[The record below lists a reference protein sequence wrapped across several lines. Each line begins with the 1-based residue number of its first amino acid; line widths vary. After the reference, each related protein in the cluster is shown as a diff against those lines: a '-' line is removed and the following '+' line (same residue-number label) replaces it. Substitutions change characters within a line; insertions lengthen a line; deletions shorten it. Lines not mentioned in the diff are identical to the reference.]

1 MRGFQ
6 FSLQRTR
13 IVARMGK
20 LLLKRTED
28 DSSIAERAEEAMRA
42 TLILTYSLSVHFPKL
57 DIKKQWEIHKKHE
70 KRSTTLILPLV
81 TIIANFKTYLFVSI
95 FTP

>member
-42 TLILTYSLSVHFPKL
+42 TLILTYSLSVHFPN
-57 DIKKQWEIHKKHE
+57 
-70 KRSTTLILPLV
+70 LPLK
-81 TIIANFKTYLFVSI
+81 NNGKSI
-95 FTP
+95 KSMKNGLQH